1 VKTKDSGTA
10 LKNSWRLIGLVYL
23 LVIGFFLAGA
33 TARYWM
39 PSASG
44 PGGAILLASVMLLS
58 LMVAFCF
65 AIAAL
70 AWAIWSL
77 QGRVDTGKRLS
88 LLAIGVAFVTV
99 VGLGMYLL
107 IETGVVR
114 LR

>member
-1 VKTKDSGTA
+1 MKTKGSDRA
-10 LKNSWRLIGLVYL
+10 LKNAWRFIGLVYL

-33 TARYWM
+33 TARYWV
-39 PSASG
+39 PATPG
-44 PGGAILLASVMLLS
+44 LGGAILVASVMLL
-58 LMVAFCF
+58 LLIVAFCF
-65 AIAAL
+65 AIAGL

-77 QGRVDTGKRLS
+77 QGRVATGKRLS
-88 LLAIGVAFVTV
+88 FLAIGVGFVTV